1 MPSLRNAFASDAA
14 RLAELSRQLGYPST
28 EAEIASRLAGLL
40 TNDDHAVFV
49 VEEDGE
55 VAAWIQ
61 VSLSRLVESPL
72 SAEVGGLV
80 VDERHRRRGFGPLL
94 LGAGDAWA
102 KERRF
107 AHARAVQRRA
117 RRRPPLLR
125 ARGLSRG
132 EAAADL
138 RARDRLT
145 ALQSRASR
153 FRSWIWPAW

>member
-80 VDERHRRRGFGPLL
+80 VDESHRRRGFGPLL

-102 KERRF
+102 KER
-107 AHARAVQRRA
+107 
-117 RRRPPLLR
+117 
-125 ARGLSRG
+125 G
-132 EAAADL
+132 
-138 RARDRLT
+138 
-145 ALQSRASR
+145 ASR
-153 FRSWIWPAW
+153 MRVPCNVVRADAHRFYEREGFREVKRQRIFERAIG